1 MTQVD
6 GTEESEGESP
16 IDYAVLAAE
25 VAAEV
30 KGPRGPEPEQA
41 AVADALARRAA
52 GETYEAIAEG
62 VGISAKRAA
71 TWCRTAARID
81 ARFDARQAKPR
92 RVRKEKASAAPLEK
106 LIGWRPR
113 PGTRAVLE
121 RRSNDE
127 GRSITAIVQ
136 AAVDAYLQRRT
147 AGVEVL
153 VREQLRKGLK
163 PELRAVADAVSA
175 QELELSRQGG
185 NLNQLTRF
193 VNRYRELPV
202 AITGELE
209 ANRRELEANR
219 AELARLREAVEN
231 LVGGEDR

>member
-6 GTEESEGESP
+6 SAEESEGGSP
-16 IDYAVLAAE
+16 IDYAVLAAG
-25 VAAEV
+25 VAATAP
-30 KGPRGPEPEQA
+30 GPGGPEPSQA
-41 AVADALARRAA
+41 EVADALARRAA
-52 GETYEAIAEG
+52 GQTYEAIAEE

-71 TWCRTAARID
+71 SWCRAAARID
-81 ARFDARQAKPR
+81 DRFDPRAAKPR
-92 RVRKEKASAAPLEK
+92 RVRAEAAAKAPLEK

-121 RRSNDE
+121 SRAESE

-147 AGVEVL
+147 AGVAVL

-163 PELRAVADAVSA
+163 TELRAVADAVGA
-175 QELELSRQGG
+175 QELEIARQGN
-185 NLNQLTRF
+185 NLNQLARF

-202 AITGELE
+202 AITDELE

-219 AELARLREAVEN
+219 RELARLTEAVED
-231 LVGGEDR
+231 LVGEDR